1 MVKKWKD
8 SLLQFFSYETIFG
21 PLKLIDF
28 IFSAF
33 ERKLISSIEEV
44 KVQVKLNTSLLQNV
58 LKRIDALDKEEHEG
72 DAGEELNI
80 DLPLINK
87 DKVMAL
93 EESLKTENTLKRM
106 VCINKMIFTVI
117 FLLL

>member
-1 MVKKWKD
+1 M
-8 SLLQFFSYETIFG
+8 
-21 PLKLIDF
+21 IDF

>member
-1 MVKKWKD
+1 M
-8 SLLQFFSYETIFG
+8 
-21 PLKLIDF
+21 IDF

-93 EESLKTENTLKRM
+93 EESLKTENTFKRM
-106 VCINKMIFTVI
+106 VCIKK
-117 FLLL
+117 